1 MMIKPII
8 AMAGLG
14 SLLLL
19 SGCWD
24 LQELNRTSLF
34 TGLALE
40 PGTESKIRVT
50 GETLNASEAQAI
62 KGGEGA
68 APVINYAVE
77 ANTTS
82 EAMVK
87 FNQILDRSINV
98 SHVGVIIID
107 ERLAR
112 KGLNHYIDVLQ
123 RSRYVREDVLILVA
137 KNYKASD
144 ILKVLF
150 PRGPYPT
157 FKIHSQL
164 DNLSKL
170 WGGAL
175 RSRLFDFN
183 QALAAK
189 GREPTL
195 SAITL
200 IGDPALGKDAGSIK
214 SPTPKATAELVGTA
228 VFQKDKLLGFI
239 SLDDTR
245 MLSMA
250 AGELKGTTLSV
261 PLEKK
266 GEYAAIRLLNW
277 RSQMKVS
284 LEHGKPEIRLVLYGK
299 GNVPSTD
306 IEKDLSSV
314 LEYQKLEELTSSYIR
329 NQMMVTI
336 RHIQG
341 EYGVD
346 PIGFGEKLYR
356 RHYRQFLSVAGKW
369 NESFAQSPIEVEVHI
384 TLQRSELKTNNI
396 TKIE

>member
-77 ANTTS
+77 ANTTP

-87 FNQILDRSINV
+87 FNQVLDRSINV

-175 RSRLFDFN
+175 RSRLFDF
-183 QALAAK
+183 
-189 GREPTL
+189 
-195 SAITL
+195 
-200 IGDPALGKDAGSIK
+200 
-214 SPTPKATAELVGTA
+214 
-228 VFQKDKLLGFI
+228 
-239 SLDDTR
+239 
-245 MLSMA
+245 
-250 AGELKGTTLSV
+250 
-261 PLEKK
+261 
-266 GEYAAIRLLNW
+266 
-277 RSQMKVS
+277 
-284 LEHGKPEIRLVLYGK
+284 
-299 GNVPSTD
+299 
-306 IEKDLSSV
+306 
-314 LEYQKLEELTSSYIR
+314 
-329 NQMMVTI
+329 
-336 RHIQG
+336 
-341 EYGVD
+341 
-346 PIGFGEKLYR
+346 
-356 RHYRQFLSVAGKW
+356 
-369 NESFAQSPIEVEVHI
+369 
-384 TLQRSELKTNNI
+384 
-396 TKIE
+396 